1 MQTMRHAS
9 EGSTLA
15 LKSKAEIQNRGISGP
30 IKKIMF
36 HQMQKIT
43 VESIVNYELFSK
55 RRMSALSFWSIK
67 NCNGEIKHRIHGKLI
82 AHLITITSP
91 FY

>member
-1 MQTMRHAS
+1 
-9 EGSTLA
+9 
-15 LKSKAEIQNRGISGP
+15 
-30 IKKIMF
+30 
-36 HQMQKIT
+36 MQKIT

-55 RRMSALSFWSIK
+55 RRISALSFWSIK

-82 AHLITITSP
+82 AHLITFTSP